1 MEKELP
7 NFERDLWGQY
17 NRLHERLLKQ
27 IDYYK
32 YLKKLFTP
40 IHVSFADLDKK
51 LNSMK
56 INMDPTIPTELYI
69 YSSIQGS
76 DQKEAENY
84 WHGIPLTMKVIK
96 DIIANDVENYTQVLF
111 HSIKNIETLILKMK
125 EEKSEYDDF
134 IKCLNSLSESKR
146 TMDKNMKFY
155 HQKMGVAEQAVIDLK
170 KLEIQSMRIT
180 DEAKIIESKEILDIK
195 SNQLTSDAIKPYNI
209 YKESVKKAN
218 IIREE
223 SIKRQKNLL
232 FSYQNI
238 EEEIGKVNTTLSN
251 LVVSNLKLQLE
262 FTQDKYKQI
271 ENIKNNINI
280 KKDIKQLI
288 INYAGNAKP
297 EEEIQFI
304 HFPSTINF
312 DRDDNIQK
320 FEIDSQVIEYVK
332 GHLEE
337 EYPDYDKDLEI
348 KKKNMRE
355 TLYKLFEKYNDE
367 TRDKVEEYIKDER
380 TYYFFLILLSKLRTN
395 NRFEQGQQLIEF
407 LGKIMISI
415 LDYAEKNKLYEYA
428 KNCIILSQTFFY
440 KKNDN
445 DEKYYLLEKIR
456 NHKWL
461 VTNDFWINFLDVM
474 ISKEINKFLLI
485 HPEITIED
493 VLNRSEEIDAKMK
506 SKISELLFSQL
517 LPYVN
522 NMHEFN
528 ISLKDI
534 VNITETF
541 NSKYN
546 YMEESQIQAIF
557 GLISSD
563 QAEIERLKED
573 FKKSQSIKKQNENQK
588 KNVTITP
595 GTYSDVKN
603 IVEKKN
609 NSNNTI
615 NDINKNDNSMKKNDN
630 DVNNI
635 YNDKN
640 NNQNTNNNTNKKDN
654 KGNNKNNNNNK
665 NEIETNNIGKCH
677 TVSCIMIPQKDKINN
692 KIDAH
697 EKSQNKGEGK
707 FNFSKNLK
715 NTAKKEEKKENKTET
730 KKDQSKVVQKK
741 EESNTGPKKSA
752 LSAII
757 KASPEYGNK
766 SANNPFG
773 VILKKLPPNTNK
785 G

>member
-1 MEKELP
+1 
-7 NFERDLWGQY
+7 
-17 NRLHERLLKQ
+17 
-27 IDYYK
+27 
-32 YLKKLFTP
+32 
-40 IHVSFADLDKK
+40 
-51 LNSMK
+51 
-56 INMDPTIPTELYI
+56 
-69 YSSIQGS
+69 
-76 DQKEAENY
+76 
-84 WHGIPLTMKVIK
+84 
-96 DIIANDVENYTQVLF
+96 
-111 HSIKNIETLILKMK
+111 
-125 EEKSEYDDF
+125 
-134 IKCLNSLSESKR
+134 
-146 TMDKNMKFY
+146 
-155 HQKMGVAEQAVIDLK
+155 
-170 KLEIQSMRIT
+170 
-180 DEAKIIESKEILDIK
+180 
-195 SNQLTSDAIKPYNI
+195 
-209 YKESVKKAN
+209 
-218 IIREE
+218 
-223 SIKRQKNLL
+223 
-232 FSYQNI
+232 
-238 EEEIGKVNTTLSN
+238 
-251 LVVSNLKLQLE
+251 
-262 FTQDKYKQI
+262 
-271 ENIKNNINI
+271 
-280 KKDIKQLI
+280 
-288 INYAGNAKP
+288 
-297 EEEIQFI
+297 
-304 HFPSTINF
+304 
-312 DRDDNIQK
+312 
-320 FEIDSQVIEYVK
+320 
-332 GHLEE
+332 
-337 EYPDYDKDLEI
+337 
-348 KKKNMRE
+348 MRE

-407 LGKIMISI
+407 LGRIMISI

-692 KIDAH
+692 IIDAH

-741 EESNTGPKKSA
+741 EESNTGPKKST

>member
-1 MEKELP
+1 MEIELP
-7 NFERDLWGQY
+7 DFERDLWGQY
-17 NRLHERLLKQ
+17 NKLHERLLKQ

-32 YLKKLFTP
+32 YLKKLFSP
-40 IHVSFADLDKK
+40 IHSSFADLDKK

-69 YSSIQGS
+69 YSSLQDS
-76 DQKEAENY
+76 DQKEAENNWY
-84 WHGIPLTMKVIK
+84 GIPLTMKVIK

-134 IKCLNSLSESKR
+134 IKCLNSLSESKK

-170 KLEIQSMRIT
+170 KLEIQGMRIT
-180 DEAKIIESKEILDIK
+180 DDEKILESKEILNIK
-195 SNQLTSDAIKPYNI
+195 SNQLITDAIKPYNI

-223 SIKRQKNLL
+223 SIKRQKNIL

-262 FTQDKYKQI
+262 FSQDKYKQI

-297 EEEIQFI
+297 EEKIQFI

-320 FEIDSQVIEYVK
+320 FERDLQVIEYIK
-332 GHLEE
+332 GFLEE
-337 EYPDYDKDLEI
+337 EYPDYDKELEI
-348 KKKNMRE
+348 KKKDMRE

-367 TRDKVEEYIKDER
+367 TRDKVGEYIKDER
-380 TYYFFLILLSKLRTN
+380 TYYFFLILLSNLRTN

-415 LDYAEKNKLYEYA
+415 LDYAEEKKLYEYA

-445 DEKYYLLEKIR
+445 DEIKYYLLEKIR

-461 VTNDFWINFLDVM
+461 VTSDFWINFLDVM
-474 ISKEINKFLLI
+474 ISKEINKFLSN

-493 VLNRSEEIDAKMK
+493 VLNRSEKIDVKMK

-528 ISLKDI
+528 LSLKDI

-546 YMEESQIQAIF
+546 YMEENQIQSIF

-563 QAEIERLKED
+563 QEEIERFKED
-573 FKKSQSIKKQNENQK
+573 FKESQSIKKQNENQT
-588 KNVTITP
+588 NNTTITP

-609 NSNNTI
+609 NDNNNI
-615 NDINKNDNSMKKNDN
+615 NNINKNDNSMKKNDN
-630 DVNNI
+630 DVNNMN
-635 YNDKN
+635 NDKN
-640 NNQNTNNNTNKKDN
+640 KKENTNSINKKDN
-654 KGNNKNNNNNK
+654 TSNNNNSK
-665 NEIETNNIGKCH
+665 NEIETNKIGK
-677 TVSCIMIPQKDKINN
+677 CIMIPQKDNTNN
-692 KIDAH
+692 KIDAP

-707 FNFSKNLK
+707 INFFKNLK
-715 NTAKKEEKKENKTET
+715 NTTKKEEKKENKTET
-730 KKDQSKVVQKK
+730 KKDQSKVIQKK
-741 EESNTGPKKSA
+741 EESNTGQKKNG
-752 LSAII
+752 LSDII
-757 KASPEYGNK
+757 KTSPEYGNK

-773 VILKKLPPNTNK
+773 VVLKKLPPNTNK